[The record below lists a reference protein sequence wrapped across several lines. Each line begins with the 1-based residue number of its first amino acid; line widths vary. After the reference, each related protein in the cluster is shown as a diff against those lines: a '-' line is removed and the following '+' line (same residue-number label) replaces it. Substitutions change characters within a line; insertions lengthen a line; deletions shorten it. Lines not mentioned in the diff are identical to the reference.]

1 MGKSLPGEG
10 PVRAKALSKHM
21 STKPRRVQMVFCGWE
36 VEFQGRGEWGV
47 ARVFAESKEGLEYQ
61 PQ

>member
-1 MGKSLPGEG
+1 M
-10 PVRAKALSKHM
+10 RAKALSKHM